1 MNQKKSNKLAII
13 LFLLISI
20 GVLYLK
26 SLLYDS
32 FVLQNI
38 YLGDINNYT
47 WQKDSTFIN
56 EINDN
61 FPTLTNTTIP
71 IKSIKG
77 KYIYENLD
85 PSKGIEYMK
94 RGIKDN
100 PYLMYSEANIAD
112 AYIGIEPDSFN
123 IYARRAFKNLPNNP
137 ANFVMFSNIMK
148 NENKIDS
155 ILYYFDIIS
164 KRVNDEQLYRVA
176 LASIIGEK
184 DSTIV
189 SKAINIANEAIDRF
203 PNRKELFAVY
213 SDKITYGQ
221 DNYNLAIEINEAGV
235 AAANDNDLRSA
246 LALFSAAFS
255 NQPNNPIYF
264 TNVIRSF
271 YELQEFQMLINFYDK
286 NSEKIDK
293 IALTTSYHYYESLIN
308 LLQYEKACKLISKID
323 PEMRLDITKDLISK
337 C

>member
-1 MNQKKSNKLAII
+1 MSQKKYNKII
-13 LFLLISI
+13 IIFSLFISI

-26 SLLYDS
+26 LLLYDS

-47 WQKDSTFIN
+47 WQKDSTFIK
-56 EINDN
+56 EINDD

-77 KYIYENLD
+77 KYIHENLD

-100 PYLMYSEANIAD
+100 PYLMFSEANIAD

-137 ANFVMFSNIMK
+137 ANYIMFSNIMK

-155 ILYYFDIIS
+155 ILYFFDIIS

-176 LASIIGEK
+176 LASIVGEN
-184 DSTIV
+184 DSTLV
-189 SKAINIANEAIDRF
+189 SRGIEIANEGIDRF
-203 PNRKELFAVY
+203 PIRKELFVVFR
-213 SDKITYGQ
+213 DKLTYGQ
-221 DNYNLAIEINEAGV
+221 DNYNLAIELNEAAV

-246 LALFSAAFS
+246 LAFFVAAFS
-255 NQPNNPIYF
+255 NHPNNPIYF
-264 TNVIRSF
+264 KNVIRAS
-271 YELQEFQMLINFYDK
+271 YELKEFERVINFYDK
-286 NSEKIDK
+286 NFQKIDE
-293 IALTTSYHYYESLIN
+293 IALSTNYHYYESLIN
-308 LLQYEKACKLISKID
+308 LLEYEKACNLISKID
-323 PEMRLDITKDLISK
+323 PEMQLDITKDLISK